1 MYKLTD
7 IMIQNLEKDLKI
19 FHSLFSGGR
28 CEAWQLEELIV
39 NAIKSDHSK
48 SEWVKWIGRGHDV
61 DKDVQIKETN
71 DKVNDI
77 QIKSG
82 KIKNSNIVVSGHRT
96 GRFKGDLN
104 KIKEFLNSNK
114 YDTFLIPYRE
124 EVDKLGKRFIYQI
137 FYADSNIFKIDNDW
151 EPKNSEKGTKTFF
164 TQNSKGVKIFLR
176 PSMSWQ
182 IWYEIP
188 LSILI
193 NFTRE
198 ISSKN

>member
-7 IMIQNLEKDLKI
+7 IMIQNLENDLKT
-19 FHSLFSGGR
+19 FHSLFRGGR

-39 NAIKSDHSK
+39 KAIKSDHSK
-48 SEWVKWIGRGHDV
+48 SEKVTWIGRGHDV
-61 DKDVQIKETN
+61 GKDVQIETN
-71 DKVNDI
+71 GKVNDI

-82 KIKNSNIVVSGHRT
+82 KIKKPNMVVSGHRT
-96 GRFKGDLN
+96 GRFEGDLN

-114 YDTFLIPYRE
+114 YDTFLIPYCE
-124 EVDKLGKRFIYQI
+124 EVDKLGKRFIYKI

-151 EPKNSEKGTKTFF
+151 EPKIGKKGSKTFF

-188 LSILI
+188 LSILT

-198 ISSKN
+198 IVL

>member
-1 MYKLTD
+1 
-7 IMIQNLEKDLKI
+7 MIIVKAKG
-19 FHSLFSGGR
+19 LFDS
-28 CEAWQLEELIV
+28 A
-39 NAIKSDHSK
+39 
-48 SEWVKWIGRGHDV
+48 RGHDTN
-61 DKDVQIKETN
+61 KDVQIIETN
-71 DKVNDI
+71 GKVNDI

-82 KIKNSNIVVSGHRT
+82 KIEKSNMVVSSHRT

-104 KIKEFLNSNK
+104 EVKEFLNSNK

-124 EVDKLGKRFIYQI
+124 EENELGKRFIYQI
-137 FYADSNIFKIDNDW
+137 FYADSNIFKIDNEW
-151 EPKNSEKGTKTFF
+151 EQKNSEKGTKTFF

-188 LSILI
+188 LSILT

-198 ISSKN
+198 IIL

>member
-7 IMIQNLEKDLKI
+7 IMIQNLQNDLKT
-19 FHSLFSGGR
+19 FHRLFRGGR

-39 NAIKSDHSK
+39 RAIKSDHSK
-48 SEWVKWIGRGHDV
+48 SESIAWNGRGHDV
-61 DKDVQIKETN
+61 DKDIQITEEN
-71 DKVNDI
+71 GKVNDI

-82 KIKNSNIVVSGHRT
+82 KIEKEKIVVSGHRT
-96 GRFKGDLN
+96 GRFKEDLN
-104 KIKEFLNSNK
+104 EIKEFLNSNK

-137 FYADSNIFKIDNDW
+137 FYADSNIFKIDNEW
-151 EPKNSEKGTKTFF
+151 EQKNSEKGTKTFF

-188 LSILI
+188 LSILT

-198 ISSKN
+198 VIL